1 MSNLKFK
8 VIKAESGGDFEER
21 VNLFLKTID
30 VRQIIKIDHQYDNG
44 TCYRGFVYYLEKDDF
59 TAINRDIKIDTI
71 LFKKN
76 N

>member
-8 VIKAESGGDFEER
+8 VIKAESGDDFQER

-30 VRQIIKIDHQYDNG
+30 VRQIVKIDHQYDNQK
-44 TCYRGFVYYLEKDDF
+44 TYRGFIYSLDKDD
-59 TAINRDIKIDTI
+59 IRDMKIDTI
-71 LFKKN
+71 LFTKN